1 MHSLPQVSFPA
12 QGYGQDKAERL
23 PPTVG
28 QGSQRPQHIRNE
40 PRALHIFSWYP
51 TSLMERM
58 SGGAVYFLTRGK
70 ETYPMTGPFPRD
82 CMDSDLALA
91 NFVFLTRPEFSFAVF
106 AMHPRQGERYRLH
119 LAVHHSPA
127 CTAVPRT
134 NAYRRN
140 SPSSQWE
147 AVEEVSLSPWGIVA
161 PCPPRQGQQGTVSRS
176 GYAVLAPSCSP
187 LRPTGDC
194 TRNAVYAIVKLRER
208 TKLSS
213 HCS

>member
-1 MHSLPQVSFPA
+1 
-12 QGYGQDKAERL
+12 
-23 PPTVG
+23 
-28 QGSQRPQHIRNE
+28 
-40 PRALHIFSWYP
+40 
-51 TSLMERM
+51 
-58 SGGAVYFLTRGK
+58 
-70 ETYPMTGPFPRD
+70 
-82 CMDSDLALA
+82 
-91 NFVFLTRPEFSFAVF
+91 
-106 AMHPRQGERYRLH
+106 MHPRQRVRYRLR
-119 LAVHHSPA
+119 LATHHSPA
-127 CTAVPRT
+127 GTAVPRT

-194 TRNAVYAIVKLRER
+194 TCNAVYAIVKLRER

-213 HCS
+213 HYS

>member
-1 MHSLPQVSFPA
+1 MICHLSDKWFLWISGLRPELLAQRRTVSFRST
-12 QGYGQDKAERL
+12 E
-23 PPTVG
+23 V
-28 QGSQRPQHIRNE
+28 
-40 PRALHIFSWYP
+40 IF
-51 TSLMERM
+51 
-58 SGGAVYFLTRGK
+58 FLS
-70 ETYPMTGPFPRD
+70 ENNILV
-82 CMDSDLALA
+82 CQS
-91 NFVFLTRPEFSFAVF
+91 AVF
-106 AMHPRQGERYRLH
+106 AMHPRQRVRYRLH

-147 AVEEVSLSPWGIVA
+147 AVVEVSLSPWGIVA
-161 PCPPRQGQQGTVSRS
+161 PCSPRQGQQGTVSRS